1 MKNKRVTLAEVAE
14 SAGVSVATVSKVL
27 NDHVD
32 VSPATRRHVQQ
43 HLRNSSYQQPG
54 RDTRRSARTGGL
66 IEVGFPRWQN
76 AYIVTVLDGITTAA
90 QGEGFQVVIGPHAG
104 DDQVDLDLHSL
115 RKSRVGFIF
124 ITADPS
130 HDPVRT
136 LVDNGLPVVVV
147 DPLRANSTGCISIG
161 ATNFAGGVSA
171 TEYLLKL
178 GHKRIGYA
186 GGPAAIDWSQARLAG
201 YLSALR
207 RGGAAIDESLITQSS
222 FSYEGGREVASALLG
237 RPDRPTAIFAAAD
250 EIALGILEEARQLA
264 IRIPEELSVV
274 GFDDSFLASRS
285 APPLTTVAQPLV
297 EMGQLAARS
306 LSQMITDEVVGT
318 RYIEL
323 ATRLVVRNSTG
334 PPADH

>member
-43 HLRNSSYQQPG
+43 QLRNSSYQQPG

-90 QGEGFQVVIGPHAG
+90 QGEGFQVVIGPHVG

-147 DPLRANSTGCISIG
+147 DPLRTNSTGCISIG

-178 GHKRIGYA
+178 GHKRIGHA
-186 GGPAAIDWSQARLAG
+186 GGPAAIDCSQARLAG

-207 RGGAAIDESLITQSS
+207 RGGAAI
-222 FSYEGGREVASALLG
+222 
-237 RPDRPTAIFAAAD
+237 
-250 EIALGILEEARQLA
+250 
-264 IRIPEELSVV
+264 
-274 GFDDSFLASRS
+274 
-285 APPLTTVAQPLV
+285 
-297 EMGQLAARS
+297 
-306 LSQMITDEVVGT
+306 
-318 RYIEL
+318 
-323 ATRLVVRNSTG
+323 
-334 PPADH
+334 

>member
-1 MKNKRVTLAEVAE
+1 
-14 SAGVSVATVSKVL
+14 
-27 NDHVD
+27 
-32 VSPATRRHVQQ
+32 
-43 HLRNSSYQQPG
+43 
-54 RDTRRSARTGGL
+54 
-66 IEVGFPRWQN
+66 
-76 AYIVTVLDGITTAA
+76 
-90 QGEGFQVVIGPHAG
+90 
-104 DDQVDLDLHSL
+104 
-115 RKSRVGFIF
+115 
-124 ITADPS
+124 
-130 HDPVRT
+130 
-136 LVDNGLPVVVV
+136 
-147 DPLRANSTGCISIG
+147 
-161 ATNFAGGVSA
+161 
-171 TEYLLKL
+171 
-178 GHKRIGYA
+178 
-186 GGPAAIDWSQARLAG
+186 LAG

-237 RPDRPTAIFAAAD
+237 RADRPTAIFAAAD
-250 EIALGILEEARQLA
+250 EIALGVLEEARRLT

-334 PPADH
+334 PPPGH